1 MTDQP
6 TDELTNWGARGACMS
21 KNRENIT
28 YIRSIAER
36 SFLISGKSVKV
47 FLDGI
52 GKPICL
58 APAQMEMDLMQ

>member
-1 MTDQP
+1 MTN
-6 TDELTNWGARGACMS
+6 LLRGVREACVS
-21 KNRENIT
+21 KNHENIT
-28 YIRSIAER
+28 YIRTIAER
-36 SFLISGKSVKV
+36 SFLISGKSVRV